1 VLPPRPNCAAP
12 THGFSG
18 RNEPLPAAT
27 ISVFTTP
34 TIGVCNCL
42 AGGEKWLSGGCE
54 PNPARPRLLARVVAR
69 QGYCAV
75 QQGNALAMT
84 ERPLTLDGRLEGTP
98 PIGKELPMEL
108 TATVTA
114 IMAIMSFGFLAAVIL
129 GMI

>member
-1 VLPPRPNCAAP
+1 MIARPRKKRPAP
-12 THGFSG
+12 TIG
-18 RNEPLPAAT
+18 A
-27 ISVFTTP
+27 FTTL
-34 TIGVCNCL
+34 TIGVCNRS
-42 AGGEKWLSGGCE
+42 AGGEKW
-54 PNPARPRLLARVVAR
+54 PPKVVVNQMPRRRVHWRIVAA

-75 QQGNALAMT
+75 QQGNVLAMN
-84 ERPLTLDGRLEGTP
+84 EAPFTLGRRLEGAP